1 MATIAI
7 FHAVCRA
14 VWLAVVFAGTDA
26 NLGWPGAISVAA
38 REAAELPDAQRLRAL
53 ERLTARAGERALPV
67 LLPLLTDR
75 DPGIRLFAAR
85 RLGRAGVPAAIDA
98 ATGWIATPNVPLV
111 DRQFGLE
118 VLREVPSLTEG
129 ARQAIELALRD
140 ADAAVRISALDTLE
154 RHDATPS
161 LAAVLSALD
170 DDNREV
176 RLRAIR
182 LLAGKRDP
190 RIALPLLTHVEDAD
204 RQVRLDAIRALG
216 SHARATAALLRLLAD
231 PAEDVRNAAIDALA
245 ALHAEAAVP
254 PFAALARKRPADDT
268 ARRAQVALGRVA
280 TPAAIAALIALTR
293 TPPVSADTRAA
304 LRGAGAAAV
313 PPLVRELAGGTPG
326 SVAIAAAALGDI
338 GDRRAT
344 APLCEALE
352 RHADLAPVALDALAR
367 IGDPAAVTTLVRA
380 AESGDLETRRRGFAA
395 LLALRDARAV
405 VTLPRGLAD
414 SDANVRELGAR
425 LAGAIGAQSSAPALA
440 ALLGD
445 GERDVRRAAAVA
457 LASVATPSTA
467 LLTNV
472 VAGLARPGA
481 PGRDSDEWEAIGET
495 LERAAEPNDA
505 GRLAAA
511 LKTAREPERPP
522 LARAIAA
529 TQAGR
534 AFTDGALALQLID
547 ALGRPGPLAI
557 ASAEA
562 LAAGPI
568 PEDARPAFARRFAD
582 ASPTVRARLCDAI
595 ARMPEG
601 GSWLA
606 ALVRAHDETIEVRAA
621 AAWAARGLDDADVR
635 DVLAIAA
642 HDDAAPV
649 AANARAALAAA
660 AGRRSRAESWV
671 GARLRARDGT
681 PIAGRWVT
689 LSFASAGEVWAVT
702 DDAGGVRLSGPASG
716 PVQLRVSDAL
726 LRAE

>member
-1 MATIAI
+1 M
-7 FHAVCRA
+7 R
-14 VWLAVVFAGTDA
+14 
-26 NLGWPGAISVAA
+26 S
-38 REAAELPDAQRLRAL
+38 
-53 ERLTARAGERALPV
+53 
-67 LLPLLTDR
+67 
-75 DPGIRLFAAR
+75 
-85 RLGRAGVPAAIDA
+85 
-98 ATGWIATPNVPLV
+98 
-111 DRQFGLE
+111 
-118 VLREVPSLTEG
+118 
-129 ARQAIELALRD
+129 RD

-154 RHDATPS
+154 RHDAMPS
-161 LAAVLSALD
+161 LPAVLSALD

-182 LLAGKRDP
+182 LHRPAS
-190 RIALPLLTHVEDAD
+190 
-204 RQVRLDAIRALG
+204 AIRA
-216 SHARATAALLRLLAD
+216 SRCRCSRASRTPTARSASRRSARSDLTRARRRRCCGLLAD
-231 PAEDVRNAAIDALA
+231 PTEDVRDAAIDALA

-254 PFAALARKRPADDT
+254 PFVALARKRPADES
-268 ARRAQVALGRVA
+268 ARRAQVALGKVA
-280 TPAAIAALIALTR
+280 TPAAIAVLIALTR
-293 TPPVSADTRAA
+293 TPPVSAETRAA

-352 RHADLAPVALDALAR
+352 RHARSGAGRAGRARADRRSRCGPDAGACGRVGRSRDTAAR
-367 IGDPAAVTTLVRA
+367 ASRRCWPSATRA
-380 AESGDLETRRRGFAA
+380 
-395 LLALRDARAV
+395 AV
-405 VTLPRGLAD
+405 VTLPRGLSD
-414 SDANVRELGAR
+414 SDANVRELAAR

-457 LASVATPSTA
+457 LAAVAAPSSS
-467 LLTNV
+467 LLMNV

-511 LKTAREPERPP
+511 LKTAREPERTP
-522 LARAIAA
+522 LARALAA
-529 TQAGR
+529 AQAGR
-534 AFTDGALALQLID
+534 AFTDGALALQLDRCARASRTAGDRGRRSPRGRTDSGGRAARVREAFCGRVPDGPCAALRRDRPD
-547 ALGRPGPLAI
+547 ARRRGVAGG
-557 ASAEA
+557 
-562 LAAGPI
+562 AGPRSRR
-568 PEDARPAFARRFAD
+568 DDRSARRRRLGGA
-582 ASPTVRARLCDAI
+582 RARRWRR
-595 ARMPEG
+595 ARRLGM
-601 GSWLA
+601 
-606 ALVRAHDETIEVRAA
+606 
-621 AAWAARGLDDADVR
+621 
-635 DVLAIAA
+635 AA

-649 AANARAALAAA
+649 AANARAALRRRG
-660 AGRRSRAESWV
+660 GRRSRPESWV

-716 PVQLRVSDAL
+716 PVQVRVSDAL